1 VLDAAGLADVT
12 IFASGGL
19 DEHDVDA
26 LTRAGAPI
34 DAFGVGTKVA
44 VSADAPSLDM
54 AYKLAAFGGHP
65 TMKLSAAKVTTPGR
79 KQVWRLGDGSG
90 YHGDLVALEHE
101 PDPGGAT
108 PLLELVMENGE
119 RRHAASLADARARA
133 ARDRAALPA
142 SCHSLTA
149 GADPYPASLTP
160 ELRRLRDDTAAELM
174 RRHGAPPAP

>member
-1 VLDAAGLADVT
+1 
-12 IFASGGL
+12 
-19 DEHDVDA
+19 
-26 LTRAGAPI
+26 
-34 DAFGVGTKVA
+34 
-44 VSADAPSLDM
+44 
-54 AYKLAAFGGHP
+54 
-65 TMKLSAAKVTTPGR
+65 MKLSAAKVTTPGR
-79 KQVWRLGDGSG
+79 KQVWRLGDASG